1 MSDITKTYKESK
13 QEVIDRLWLIYFND
27 TLYEKGLISETD
39 RNRMRIRINSRT
51 PHAHSRQVLTG
62 FGE

>member
-1 MSDITKTYKESK
+1 MPEPTKSYKESK
-13 QEVIDRLWLIYFND
+13 QDVIDRLWLIYFND

-39 RNRMRIRINSRT
+39 RNRMRIRINNRSL
-51 PHAHSRQVLTG
+51 HAHRRTGLTG